1 MPARSM
7 RFVRICRGDDSSST
21 QCKSQKF
28 YYIEKKPGDFL
39 RNHPVFSFQGSA
51 VIEHQGAVQEQHVL
65 AVEVQEAVQL
75 H

>member
-1 MPARSM
+1 MSARNM
-7 RFVRICRGDDSSST
+7 RFVSICRGDDSSPT
-21 QCKSQKF
+21 QCI
-28 YYIEKKPGDFL
+28 YYIEQKPGDFL

-75 H
+75 R